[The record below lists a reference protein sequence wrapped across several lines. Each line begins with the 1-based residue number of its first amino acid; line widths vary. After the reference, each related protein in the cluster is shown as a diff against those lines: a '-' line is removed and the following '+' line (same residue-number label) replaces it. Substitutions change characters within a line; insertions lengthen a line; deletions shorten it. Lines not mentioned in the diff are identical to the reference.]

1 MKPHLRLRGTRA
13 CPCRGGTRPW
23 ASHLWHSCIASAAA
37 VASSSREALAMSK
50 PVMSH
55 TMVWKL
61 SKLSSLPWDTS
72 GWYGVYWVT
81 LRGKQKTTSR
91 LCLSYPEKGKWNAFV
106 FKFNPQTSWELRN
119 TPIRKILRWSIWLD
133 LKLLRR
139 INMKYTLG
147 VPVRK
152 FPERVNWGRSP
163 SRNVGTE
170 SPWMWTAP
178 SKTIG
183 LKKKAGS

>member
-1 MKPHLRLRGTRA
+1 MKPLLRLLGTRG

-37 VASSSREALAMSK
+37 VASSSREALAISK
-50 PVMSH
+50 PVMSD

-81 LRGKQKTTSR
+81 LRGKQKTTSK
-91 LCLSYPEKGKWNAFV
+91 LCLSYPEKLL
-106 FKFNPQTSWELRN
+106 KFLCFQIQFLNLLR
-119 TPIRKILRWSIWLD
+119 IMQHIYISKILRWSIWLD

-139 INMKYTLG
+139 INEVHFWVCVCGSFQK
-147 VPVRK
+147 
-152 FPERVNWGRSP
+152 
-163 SRNVGTE
+163 
-170 SPWMWTAP
+170 
-178 SKTIG
+178 G
-183 LKKKAGS
+183 LTSGS